1 TGEIAESAAP
11 ALRAEQL
18 TAWYG
23 GTTPAIRDVDL
34 AIPPHKVTAI
44 IGPSGCGKST
54 ALRCLN
60 RMHEV
65 IRGARVEGHVYLEDE
80 DIYARGVDP
89 ARVRRRIGMVFQK
102 PNPFPMM
109 SIRDNVIAGFT

>member
-1 TGEIAESAAP
+1 MREDVMQIADRTDAADLQSAAVP
-11 ALRAEQL
+11 ALRARGL

-23 GTTPAIRDVDL
+23 GPSPAIKDVDL
-34 AIPPHKVTAI
+34 DILPHKATAI

-65 IRGARVEGHVYLEDE
+65 IRGARVEGHVYLEGE
-80 DIYARGVDP
+80 DVYAPGVD
-89 ARVRRRIGMVFQK
+89 AVRVRRRIG
-102 PNPFPMM
+102 
-109 SIRDNVIAGFT
+109 